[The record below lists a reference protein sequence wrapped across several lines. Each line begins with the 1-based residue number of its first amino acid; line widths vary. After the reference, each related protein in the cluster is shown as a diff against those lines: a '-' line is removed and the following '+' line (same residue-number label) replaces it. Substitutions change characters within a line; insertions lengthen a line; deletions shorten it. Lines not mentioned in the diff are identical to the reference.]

1 MGRFRDAWRALAGR
15 RSILAS
21 DQPWADLLAGQ
32 QTATGLAVSP
42 ESSLRVSAVYAGVRL
57 LAESIS
63 SLPVDVIRR
72 EGGRRRVVDDPV
84 GQLVT
89 TQPNPEMDA
98 PEMWRMVMGWMLL
111 EGNAYLYIER
121 DSSGTPVGLWPLPAT
136 SVWVWRDTDRRIYY
150 NVHVGDVEHA
160 APPVPVSARL
170 GPENVLHY
178 RAFGT
183 GLYGLS
189 PIRQIREAVGTSLAA
204 QQYMGR
210 FYQNDARPGGV
221 VKVPENLND
230 TQYERLEKAWKAQH
244 EGLKRSHLMAILEG
258 GATWETVGLNPGD
271 AAFIETQKW
280 EVAEIARA
288 LGIPPHLIGDVER
301 STSWGSGI
309 AEQGIGF
316 VTYNLTPWITRLE
329 WVTRQGLLAPRDERL
344 RPKWRVEGLQRGDAQ
359 SRYNAYAVGR
369 NWGWLSAND
378 VRQLED
384 MDPVPNGD
392 QYLQP
397 LNMVQAGEGAPP
409 AGEGPAEDD
418 PPRSVRRSRTTRRRI
433 AGSFRP
439 LIVDADQRLAKM
451 ERSEVSKLVRQQL
464 RQSRTTSVFLDGV
477 QELYTGLIRD
487 RSIERW
493 LPIFTTFASEI
504 AVDAADDVGADVPE
518 LEQWVRAYVASH
530 VAHRVGSAVGQIRS
544 TTHNAGDDPAAAVTE
559 LLTSWVE
566 ERPERTARWETSQLP
581 NAAAREAWRS
591 AGVRTLRW
599 VTVGDNCP
607 FCTNMNDTVVGIEEP
622 FVAAGGKVTG
632 LEEQLAIDRNTHHP
646 PLHPGCNCEVVPG

>member
-1 MGRFRDAWRALAGR
+1 MGRFRDAWAALTGK
-15 RSILAS
+15 RSILSS

-98 PEMWRMVMGWMLL
+98 PELWRMVMGWMLL

-121 DSSGTPVGLWPLPAT
+121 DSNGTPVGLWPLPAT
-136 SVWVWRDTDRRIYY
+136 SVWVWRDLDRRIYY

-170 GPENVLHY
+170 GPEDVLHY

-280 EVAEIARA
+280 EVTEIARA
-288 LGIPPHLIGDVER
+288 LGVPPHLIGDVER

-316 VTYNLTPWITRLE
+316 VTYTLTPWITRLE
-329 WVTRQGLLAPRDERL
+329 WVTRRGLLTPVDGRL

-359 SRYNAYAVGR
+359 ARYNAYAVGR

-384 MDPVPNGD
+384 MDPVPDGD
-392 QYLQP
+392 TYLQP
-397 LNMVQAGEGAPP
+397 LNMVP
-409 AGEGPAEDD
+409 AGEPPAAGGGDE
-418 PPRSVRRSRTTRRRI
+418 PPRAAVTRSRQTRRRI
-433 AGSFRP
+433 ADSFRP
-439 LIVDADQRLAKM
+439 LIADTDLRMAKM

-464 RQSRTTSVFLDGV
+464 RQSRSPSVFLDAV
-477 QELYTGLIRD
+477 QELYDGQIRD
-487 RSIERW
+487 RTIERW
-493 LPIFTTFASEI
+493 LPVFTTFAAEVAS
-504 AVDAADDVGADVPE
+504 DAAEDIAGEAPE
-518 LEQWVRAYVASH
+518 LEQWVRSYVRSHAAY
-530 VAHRVGSAVGQIRS
+530 RIGSAAGQIRS
-544 TTHNAGDDPAAAVTE
+544 TVNTSDEAADAVLA
-559 LLTSWVE
+559 LLDSWVE
-566 ERPERTARWETSQLP
+566 QRPERTATWETNQLP
-581 NAAAREAWRS
+581 NAAAREVWRN
-591 AGVRTLRW
+591 AGVRQLRW
-599 VTVGDNCP
+599 ATVGDNCP
-607 FCTNMNDTVVGIEEP
+607 FCLNMHDTVVGIEEP
-622 FVAAGGKVTG
+622 FVAAGGNVTG
-632 LEEQLAIDRNTHHP
+632 LEEQLQIDRNTHHP